1 MPLAATGFEAW
12 VALGVVVTAM
22 VVVDLAIFARGER
35 RVGVREAAVWSVIW
49 ILAALAFGA
58 LLWAVQG
65 PTAGQEYLAGYLI
78 ERSLSVDN
86 LFVFALLFQYFAV
99 PATIQARVLAW
110 GIGLALVFRLV
121 FILVGAALLE
131 AFHVTIYVFGVLLIV
146 TAYRMAVHDATDI
159 NPERN
164 PVLQWIRRRVPMT
177 PNYVHQKVLVRVD
190 GRRMATPLLAVFVA
204 VATTDLVFAIDS
216 IPAIFAITFDPFIVF
231 AANAFAMLG
240 LRALYFLLVGML
252 DRFIFLTQGLSI
264 VLGFVGLK
272 MLLTDIWKIP
282 VWASMTFIVVVLV
295 ATAVIS
301 LVVERRR
308 ERSDVLAERDDA
320 QEVVER

>member
-1 MPLAATGFEAW
+1 MPLASTGFEAW
-12 VALGVVVTAM
+12 VGLAVVVTAM
-22 VVVDLAIFARGER
+22 VLVDLAIFARGER
-35 RVGVREAAVWSVIW
+35 RVGVREAAVWSVLW
-49 ILAALAFGA
+49 VLAALAFGA
-58 LLWAVQG
+58 LLWFWQG
-65 PTAGQEYLAGYLI
+65 SKEGGEYLAGYLI

-110 GIGLALVFRLV
+110 GIGLALVLRLV

-131 AFHVTIYVFGVLLIV
+131 AFHVTLYLFGLLLVV
-146 TAYRMAVHDATDI
+146 TAYRMAVHDSTEVH
-159 NPERN
+159 PERN

-177 PNYVHQKVLVRVD
+177 PDYVHQQVTVRQG
-190 GRRMATPLLAVFVA
+190 GRRLATPLLAVFVA

-216 IPAIFAITFDPFIVF
+216 IPAIFAITFDPFVVF
-231 AANAFAMLG
+231 AANAFAMCG

-252 DRFIFLTQGLSI
+252 DRFIYLTQGLSV

-282 VWASMTFIVVVLV
+282 IWLSMIVIVVTLTV
-295 ATAVIS
+295 TAVVS
-301 LVVERRR
+301 LAVEGRRA
-308 ERSDVLAERDDA
+308 RSDVLAEGDDA
-320 QEVVER
+320 QEVV

>member
-1 MPLAATGFEAW
+1 VPLAATGFEAW
-12 VALGVVVTAM
+12 VGLGVVVTAM

-49 ILAALAFGA
+49 ILAAIAFGG
-58 LLWAVQG
+58 LLWVWQG
-65 PTAGQEYLAGYLI
+65 SQEGSEYLAGYLI

-99 PATIQARVLAW
+99 PPTIQARVLAW
-110 GIGLALVFRLV
+110 GIALALVLRLI

-131 AFHVTIYVFGVLLIV
+131 AFHITLYAFGLLLIV
-146 TAYRMAVHDATDI
+146 TAYRMAVHDATEID
-159 NPERN
+159 PERN
-164 PVLQWIRRRVPMT
+164 PVLQWIRRHVPMT
-177 PNYVHQKVLVRVD
+177 TTYVHQRILVREG
-190 GRRMATPLLAVFVA
+190 GRRLATPLLAVFVA

-216 IPAIFAITFDPFIVF
+216 IPAIFAITFDPYIVF

-252 DRFIFLTQGLSI
+252 DRFVYLTQGLSV

-272 MLLTDIWKIP
+272 MLLTDVWKIP
-282 VWASMTFIVVVLV
+282 IWLSMTVIVVTLGLTVL
-295 ATAVIS
+295 IS
-301 LVVERRR
+301 LRFPPR
-308 ERSDVLAERDDA
+308 EDPGY
-320 QEVVER
+320 

>member
-35 RVGVREAAVWSVIW
+35 RVGVREAAIWSVLW

-58 LLWAVQG
+58 LLWFWQG
-65 PTAGQEYLAGYLI
+65 SKEGGEYLAGYLI

-110 GIGLALVFRLV
+110 GIALALVLRLV

-131 AFHVTIYVFGVLLIV
+131 AFHVTLYVFGALLIF
-146 TAYRMAVHDATDI
+146 TAYRMAVHNATEV

-177 PNYVHQKVLVRVD
+177 PNYVHQKVVVKKD
-190 GRRMATPLLAVFVA
+190 GGGRIATPLLAVFVA

-216 IPAIFAITFDPFIVF
+216 IPAIFAITFDPYIVF

-252 DRFIFLTQGLSI
+252 DRFVYLTQGLSI

-282 VWASMTFIVVVLV
+282 IWLSMAVIAVTLLMTV
-295 ATAVIS
+295 VIS
-301 LVVERRR
+301 LRFPPDNDPKESV
-308 ERSDVLAERDDA
+308 
-320 QEVVER
+320 

>member
-12 VALGVVVTAM
+12 AALAVVVTAM
-22 VVVDLAIFARGER
+22 VIVDLVIFARGER
-35 RVGVREAAVWSVIW
+35 RVGVREAAIWSVIW

-58 LLWAVQG
+58 LLWFWQG
-65 PTAGQEYLAGYLI
+65 SKEGGEYLAGYLI
-78 ERSLSVDN
+78 ERSLSIDN

-110 GIGLALVFRLV
+110 GIALALVLRLI

-131 AFHVTIYVFGVLLIV
+131 TFHVTLYVFGILLV
-146 TAYRMAVHDATDI
+146 FTAYRMAVHDSMEVH
-159 NPERN
+159 PERN
-164 PVLQWIRRRVPMT
+164 PILQWIRRRVPMT
-177 PNYVHQKVLVRVD
+177 ADYVHQKVFVRED

-204 VATTDLVFAIDS
+204 VATTDIVFAIDS

-252 DRFIFLTQGLSI
+252 DRFIYLTQGLSL
-264 VLGFVGLK
+264 VLGFVGVK

-282 VWASMTFIVVVLV
+282 IWLSMTVIVVTLA
-295 ATAVIS
+295 ATAFIS
-301 LVVERRR
+301 LAVERK
-308 ERSDVLAERDDA
+308 RS
-320 QEVVER
+320 